1 LTKLIG
7 EEKMKNENDLEK
19 YLVGGLLAGGII
31 GILVGLLYAPKS
43 GQQFRKDIKYKSENY
58 IDDIEDY
65 VTNSKRNANK
75 LIKKSKKKSKALFTD
90 AIHKINS
97 LVSEAE
103 QIIDDTKQKTKNL
116 IERKS

>member
-1 LTKLIG
+1 
-7 EEKMKNENDLEK
+7 M
-19 YLVGGLLAGGII
+19 VGGFLAGGII

-43 GQQFRKDIKYKSENY
+43 GEQFRKDIKYKSENY

-65 VTNSKRNANK
+65 INNSKRNANK

-90 AIHKINS
+90 ATDKINS

-103 QIIDDTKQKTKNL
+103 KIIDDTKKKTKDL
-116 IERKS
+116 IEKNS